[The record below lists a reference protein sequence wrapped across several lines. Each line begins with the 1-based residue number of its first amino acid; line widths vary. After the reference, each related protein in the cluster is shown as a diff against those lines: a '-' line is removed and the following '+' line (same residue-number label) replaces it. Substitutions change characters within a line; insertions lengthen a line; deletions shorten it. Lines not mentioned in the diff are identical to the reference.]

1 MALQPVI
8 KTNRD
13 PVGVFGIRSG
23 KSSSATILVRM
34 NTYLASLFG
43 LEGKVAL
50 LIGAG
55 GHLVSMKTTRV
66 EVVAGQLGFVMRI
79 LGKYCSGKINCALL
93 GCRET
98 QVMFVHKHDYGRPT
112 TRIH

>member
-1 MALQPVI
+1 
-8 KTNRD
+8 
-13 PVGVFGIRSG
+13 
-23 KSSSATILVRM
+23 M
-34 NTYLASLFG
+34 NTYLTALFG

-50 LIGAG
+50 LTGAG
-55 GHLVSMKTTRV
+55 GHLVSMTTRRV
-66 EVVAGQLGFVMRI
+66 DVVASKLGFVLGI
-79 LGKYCSGKINCALL
+79 LEEYCTGKRSYALL

>member
-1 MALQPVI
+1 MRLSLNLLQLR
-8 KTNRD
+8 TN
-13 PVGVFGIRSG
+13 SY
-23 KSSSATILVRM
+23 SSATIQIRM

-43 LEGKVAL
+43 LEGKLAL
-50 LIGAG
+50 LTGAG

-66 EVVAGQLGFVMRI
+66 EVVAGQLGFVIRN
-79 LGKYCSGKINCALL
+79 LGEYCTGKRNCALL

-98 QVMFVHKHDYGRPT
+98 QGMFVHKHDYGRPT

>member
-1 MALQPVI
+1 M
-8 KTNRD
+8 
-13 PVGVFGIRSG
+13 S
-23 KSSSATILVRM
+23 
-34 NTYLASLFG
+34 TYLNALFG

-55 GHLVSMKTTRV
+55 GHLVSMKTTRLD
-66 EVVAGQLGFVMRI
+66 VVAGQLGFVMRI
-79 LGKYCSGKINCALL
+79 RGKYCTGKSHCALL

>member
-1 MALQPVI
+1 MSFI

-13 PVGVFGIRSG
+13 SIEFFWIGSG
-23 KSSSATILVRM
+23 RRSSATILERM

-50 LIGAG
+50 LTGAG
-55 GHLVSMKTTRV
+55 GHLVSMKPPRV
-66 EVVAGQLGFVMRI
+66 DVVAGKLGFVLRI
-79 LGKYCSGKINCALL
+79 PGEYCTGKRNCALL
-93 GCRET
+93 GCRVT